1 MRPQL
6 QIALDTLTMED
17 ALAPLQKAHSQI
29 DIIECGTILIIN
41 EGLRAVREI
50 RALFPEKPI
59 LADVRIAEAG
69 SLIARNCFEAGASW
83 VSCVAGASLT
93 TIEQVVKV
101 AEGFHGEVQ
110 VELAEEHY
118 TLEKARKWADIG
130 VKHAIVKRSRDLE
143 AAGKLTWGPHD
154 FERIAQLKE
163 LGFTVTITG
172 GMIVAD
178 LDAFSGQYP
187 DIIIAGR
194 TITQAEDPLA
204 AATALQTKI
213 RQVWNA

>member
-1 MRPQL
+1 MKPKL
-6 QIALDTLTMED
+6 QIALDTLTLED
-17 ALAPLQKAHSQI
+17 ALALLQKVHSQI
-29 DIIECGTILIIN
+29 DVIECGTILIIN

-69 SLIARNCFEAGASW
+69 SPISRNCFESGASW
-83 VSCVAGASLT
+83 VSCVAGASLM
-93 TIEQVVKV
+93 TIAQVVKV
-101 AEGFHGEVQ
+101 AEAFSGEVQ

-118 TLEKARKWADIG
+118 TLEKARKWADLG

-143 AAGKLTWGPHD
+143 AAGNLTWGSHD

-172 GMIVAD
+172 GISVAD
-178 LDAFSGQYP
+178 LEVFSGQNP

-194 TITQAEDPLA
+194 AIAQAEDPLE

-213 RQVWNA
+213 AQVWR

>member
-1 MRPQL
+1 
-6 QIALDTLTMED
+6 
-17 ALAPLQKAHSQI
+17 
-29 DIIECGTILIIN
+29 
-41 EGLRAVREI
+41 
-50 RALFPEKPI
+50 
-59 LADVRIAEAG
+59 
-69 SLIARNCFEAGASW
+69 
-83 VSCVAGASLT
+83 
-93 TIEQVVKV
+93 
-101 AEGFHGEVQ
+101 
-110 VELAEEHY
+110 
-118 TLEKARKWADIG
+118 
-130 VKHAIVKRSRDLE
+130 IVKRSRDLE

-172 GMIVAD
+172 GMSVAD